1 MKHKS
6 INLANLAT
14 LVTLLACG
22 TSNAQLIQFDPS
34 AGQLKSHIGV
44 GKVAASADAM
54 RSASLVTA
62 DPNEAAPPKGSI
74 FDLPDFPIIKPPV
87 NTPPSGGIN
96 FPIPTPAP
104 TPAPGPS
111 CSAAQ
116 GGKPCGSQ
124 SGPASQTKS
133 APASGAGNPIDVIT
147 GNKYQQ
153 ETDMTALPGVLG
165 LEIVRHYN
173 SAYAVAHAPVDPFG
187 RGWRLSYDT
196 RLYASERTIQI
207 VQADGARVMF
217 NRNPT
222 NPSLCT
228 SGNHSNGWVRVE
240 RSRVKGES
248 TETFVWQWTSGRQL
262 AFDQAGKLVQ
272 IKEPTGEFVSLS
284 YDLAGRLNTVTDPSS
299 RSLKF
304 QYQPQSK
311 RIASIDSPLGLF
323 IYSDKDQTGKPSD
336 NLTQVKQPTTSP
348 LAPRIYHYED
358 ARWVSH
364 LTGISAAIASAPQ
377 RLSTYLYDD
386 EGRGV
391 LSTKGQPAK
400 LAVDASGI
408 TLVPR
413 HLAPDTGIEQIHLQ
427 HIARATPTQNGTTIL
442 ANALGETTTYTHR
455 IIAGEYRLLE
465 SRGAGCTQCG
475 DTNVRYDYN
484 AVGQIKATHEL
495 DSKGKAVVTQNFEYD
510 ARGRL
515 ALVSSNGRGAKKSIS
530 FSYLGDSTLVS
541 EVTQPSIVD
550 GQTQSIRTTYNAYGQ
565 ILSTTQSGF
574 SPVLVGGSNS
584 SQRIANEITRT
595 TNYQYQMIA
604 GRSLMVRIDGP
615 LPNGPLNSSADSDI
629 TTITYDAK
637 GLQVTGMVAPAQLI
651 SSVQY
656 DSIGRIGQVKGPS
669 GKTDYYRYFGGSDLI
684 ESIVQSNDPLA
695 SDSAKSNGVAYRYS
709 ALGQI
714 EETLSIVNG
723 VKTPS
728 QRNGFDAAQRLEWQA
743 QSLGVIG
750 HITYDADSR
759 ILKSRVHTSSQQQDA
774 DFEPAKGGIAREKI
788 SHGES
793 TSGAVVR
800 KQIKDD
806 FGRIISITMPDTGA
820 TQFGFD
826 SADRMI
832 SSSDAAGN
840 RASYTY
846 DPANRITK
854 QIIIDTQGDEQ
865 ITQWQYSGTRVSKV
879 SHPAQTESYSYDDQG
894 YLASKTV
901 VLSSSN
907 RSLTPV
913 TTRYTYDDTGRLLT
927 MSLPDDTRIRYQ
939 RNGQGQVI
947 ALQRSRIQTP
957 WLRWLVSDQTIVSDI
972 GRDLIGSSKHTTGNG
987 YQSIRLRDQDGV
999 LGTVA
1004 HRRID
1009 QKPNTPS
1016 TEQTLA
1022 LFEHQYRW
1030 DKRGNLRETLSQTA
1044 GTETKI
1050 HNYTYDD
1057 QDQLIVSTAQIAR
1070 EIGALRKVA
1079 ADAVNPKTT
1088 PTEFLMHRYFYDGI
1102 GRRLLA
1108 QEGINDAS
1116 DVTTNVVKTSHASF
1130 ANVSKITLPNGPVVS
1145 SNLYDTSGQPTQ
1157 TNDREY
1163 RWNALGQLIQV
1174 EWKHRQA
1181 SDIQQANYR
1190 YNHRGE
1196 RVAKTIL
1203 RANHTS
1209 TQRYLYDHRQIAA
1222 ELTDEGAIS
1231 KQYIY
1236 LADQLIAMIDYAQGE
1251 RVSTSQSGESAF
1263 DEIASDV
1270 HQIVR
1275 YWFRNTESMTYLH
1288 ANHLGAIEAA
1298 TNSAGDAVWQ
1308 ASYAPFGAIKIQT
1321 KLGEHQQHA
1330 LKLNLRLPGQ
1340 YEDDETGLYYNDHR
1354 YYDPSL
1360 GRYLTPDP
1368 LGMPDGVNR
1377 YAYVRNNPLKYV
1389 DPSGLFL
1396 FAFDGTGND
1405 DVNRNTFTNVVNFRN
1420 IYNDGAARYVTGV
1433 GTDHSGRD
1441 TYGNIIS
1448 ASYSGV
1454 LRQVPDRGGNYS
1466 GPDRIKRMRLYFDD
1480 QAEAVEDDEV
1490 MQVDIIGFSR
1500 GAAQARH
1507 FANLVTAATQNGYYR
1522 YQAHKPNGRLSYT
1535 LKGEPIMRCQKVN
1548 FRFMGLWDTVL
1559 ATNRSGM
1566 TYQLGIPA
1574 QFTYVA
1580 QAVAL
1585 NEYRSAPAGDD
1596 AFFTANTN
1604 FNLWDDTRVHLP
1616 NDDHYGGFALES
1628 IGASSNTR
1636 GRTRIERGF
1645 IGAHADIG
1653 GGYNSS
1659 ENGLSSVALS
1669 WMVRQAQ
1676 TAGVRMDTMDIAI
1689 NTNNS
1694 IIHDQSN
1701 VLRFGNPLTSPA
1713 QMRIGNGTRNGFNLY
1728 PVEDRQVRGGQ
1739 GGVSQRTQSFGPAD
1753 PAGYRSLTSAE
1764 THIFINYA
1772 SRPTNIAEDT
1782 RKTNN
1787 IAAIVN
1793 FNNRTGTVS
1802 MQNYMNWLRSNGY
1815 AFAGRDQ

>member
-1 MKHKS
+1 MNHKS
-6 INLANLAT
+6 INLATLAT
-14 LVTLLACG
+14 LVTLIACG
-22 TSNAQLIQFDPS
+22 KSNAQLIQFDPS
-34 AGQLKSHIGV
+34 AGQIKSHIGV

-54 RSASLVTA
+54 RSASLFTA
-62 DPNEAAPPKGSI
+62 DPNEAVPPKGSI

-104 TPAPGPS
+104 TPAPGPT

-153 ETDMTALPGVLG
+153 ETDMAALPGVLG

-173 SAYAVAHAPVDPFG
+173 SAYAAAHAPVDPFG

-196 RLYASERTIQI
+196 RLYVSERAIQI

-217 NRNPT
+217 NRNSS

-228 SGNHSNGWVRVE
+228 SDNHTNGWVRVE

-248 TETFVWQWTSGRQL
+248 IETFVWQWTSGRQL
-262 AFDQAGKLVQ
+262 SFNQAGKLVQ
-272 IKEPTGEFVSLS
+272 IKEPTGEFLSLS
-284 YDLAGRLNTVTDPSS
+284 YDLAGRLTTVTDPSS
-299 RSLKF
+299 RSLKL
-304 QYQPQSK
+304 QYQSQSK

-323 IYSDKDQTGKPSD
+323 VYSDKDLTGKPSD
-336 NLTQVKQPTTSP
+336 NLTQVQQPTTSP

-364 LTGISAAIASAPQ
+364 LTGISAAIANAPQ

-400 LAVDASGI
+400 LAVDASG
-408 TLVPR
+408 TALAPR
-413 HLAPDTGIEQIHLQ
+413 RLAPDTGIEQIHLQ

-442 ANALGETTTYTHR
+442 TNALGETTSYTHR

-475 DTNVRYDYN
+475 DTNVRYEYN
-484 AVGQIKATHEL
+484 AAGQIKAVHEL
-495 DSKGKAVVTQNFEYD
+495 DSKGKAVATRNFEYD
-510 ARGRL
+510 ARRRL
-515 ALVSSNGRGAKKSIS
+515 ALVNSNGVGAKKSIRIN
-530 FSYLGDSTLVS
+530 YLGDSTLVS
-541 EVTQPSIVD
+541 EISQPSVID
-550 GQTQSIRTTYNAYGQ
+550 GKIQSIRTTYNAYGQ

-574 SPVLVGGSNS
+574 SPVVTAGSNS
-584 SQRIANEITRT
+584 SQLSANEITRT
-595 TNYQYQMIA
+595 THYQYQMIA
-604 GRSLMVRIDGP
+604 GRSLMVGIDGP

-651 SSVQY
+651 SCVQY
-656 DSIGRIGQVKGPS
+656 DTIGRISQVKGPM
-669 GKTDYYRYFGGSDLI
+669 GKTDNYRYFGGSDLI
-684 ESIVQSNDPLA
+684 ESIVQSNHPVA

-723 VKTPS
+723 VKTPT
-728 QRNGFDAAQRLEWQA
+728 QRNSFDAAQRLEWQA

-750 HITYDADSR
+750 QIIYDADSR
-759 ILKSRVHTSSQQQDA
+759 ILKSRVQNGSQIQKA
-774 DFEPAKGGIAREKI
+774 DFEPAKVGIAPKNM

-793 TSGAVVR
+793 TNSAIIS

-806 FGRIISITMPDTGA
+806 FGRVVSVTMPDTGA

-826 SADRMI
+826 SADRI
-832 SSSDAAGN
+832 ITSSDAAGN

-846 DPANRITK
+846 DPANRIVK
-854 QIIIDTQGDEQ
+854 QIITDANGDEQ

-879 SHPAQTESYSYDDQG
+879 SHANQTESYSYDDQG
-894 YLASKTV
+894 YIASKTV
-901 VLSSSN
+901 VLSDGN

-913 TTRYTYDDTGRLLT
+913 TTRYTYDDSGRLIS
-927 MSLPDDTRIRYQ
+927 MSLPDATRIRYQ

-947 ALQRSRIQTP
+947 ALQRSRVQTP
-957 WLRWLVSDQTIVSDI
+957 WLRWLASDQTIVSDI
-972 GRDLIGSSKHTTGNG
+972 GRDLIGPSKHTTGNG
-987 YQSIRLRDQDGV
+987 YQSIRLRDQNGV
-999 LGTVA
+999 LETVA

-1044 GTETKI
+1044 GTESKI

-1088 PTEFLMHRYFYDGI
+1088 STEFLMHRYFYDGI

-1108 QEGINDAS
+1108 QENINDAN
-1116 DVTTNVVKTSHASF
+1116 DVTTNVVTTNYATFAKIGTKTISKAPVTSHH
-1130 ANVSKITLPNGPVVS
+1130 
-1145 SNLYDTSGQPTQ
+1145 LYDVTGQPTQ
-1157 TNDREY
+1157 TNDRKY
-1163 RWNALGQLIQV
+1163 RWNALGQLVQV
-1174 EWKHRQA
+1174 NWADRPVSEIK
-1181 SDIQQANYR
+1181 QANYH
-1190 YNHRGE
+1190 YNYRGE
-1196 RVAKTIL
+1196 RVAKTIIRENITTTL
-1203 RANHTS
+1203 
-1209 TQRYLYDHRQIAA
+1209 RYLYDHRQIAA

-1236 LADQLIAMIDYAQGE
+1236 LADQPIAMIDYAQGE
-1251 RVSTSQSGESAF
+1251 RVSSSQLGESAF
-1263 DEIASDV
+1263 DAIASDIR
-1270 HQIVR
+1270 QIVR

-1298 TNSAGDAVWQ
+1298 TNTAGEVVWQ
-1308 ASYAPFGAIKIQT
+1308 ASYAPFGAVKIKT
-1321 KLGEHQQHA
+1321 KLGEHRQTA

-1340 YEDDETGLYYNDHR
+1340 YEDDETGLFYNDHR
-1354 YYDPSL
+1354 YYDPTL

-1377 YAYVRNNPLKYV
+1377 YAFVRNNPLKYV
-1389 DPSGLFL
+1389 DPRGLFL

-1420 IYNDGAARYVTGV
+1420 AYSDGDAKYVTGV
-1433 GTDHSGRD
+1433 GTDHAERD
-1441 TYGNIIS
+1441 TYGPIL
-1448 ASYSGV
+1448 AARYKTGV
-1454 LRQVPDRGGNYS
+1454 VPDRGGNYS
-1466 GPDRIKRMRLYFDD
+1466 GPDRIKRMQLYFDD
-1480 QAEAVEDDEV
+1480 RAELEKDNDV
-1490 MQVDIIGFSR
+1490 MQIDIIGFSR
-1500 GAAQARH
+1500 GASQARH
-1507 FANLVTAATQNGYYR
+1507 FANLLTAATQNGYYR
-1522 YQAHKPNGRLSYT
+1522 YQAHDKDGIPSVDE
-1535 LKGEPIMRCQKVN
+1535 KKQAVMRCQKVN

-1559 ATNRSGM
+1559 ATNYSEQKYR
-1566 TYQLGIPA
+1566 LEIPA
-1574 QFTYVA
+1574 QFSYVA
-1580 QAVAL
+1580 HAVAL
-1585 NEYRSAPAGDD
+1585 NEYRSAPAGDN
-1596 AFFTANTN
+1596 AFWGALPNKR
-1604 FNLWDDTRVHLP
+1604 LWDNTRTYLP
-1616 NDDHYGGFALES
+1616 DKDHWGGFPLQS
-1628 IGASSNTR
+1628 IGESSSSL
-1636 GRTRIERGF
+1636 GRIRIERGF

-1653 GGYNSS
+1653 GGYNSR
-1659 ENGLSSVALS
+1659 ENGLSKVALS
-1669 WMVRQAQ
+1669 WMVQQAQ
-1676 TAGVRMDTMDIAI
+1676 NAGVAMNASEISINMDNAV
-1689 NTNNS
+1689 
-1694 IIHDQSN
+1694 IHDQSN
-1701 VLRFGNPLTSPA
+1701 AIRYGNPLTSPR
-1713 QMRIGNGTRNGFNLY
+1713 QMQIDLTMNLTEPF
-1728 PVEDRQVRGGQ
+1728 PVEDRQVRAGLGG
-1739 GGVSQRTQSFGPAD
+1739 GTQRTQIFGPPD
-1753 PAGYRSLTSAE
+1753 PNGNNSLTNAD
-1764 THIFINYA
+1764 THAFINYTA
-1772 SRPTNIAEDT
+1772 RPPNIRADT
-1782 RKTNN
+1782 RETNN

-1793 FNNRTGTVS
+1793 LQNRTGTVN
-1802 MQNYMNWLRSNGY
+1802 MQNYMSWLRSHGY
-1815 AFAGRDQ
+1815 TFAGSAQ